1 MYSKDDLIE
10 GWIGADV
17 VSILRLAKTRWR
29 HSEMRYCH
37 VGVTMFEFCSDVVK
51 EKLNKSE
58 NS

>member
-37 VGVTMFEFCSDVVK
+37 VGVTMFELCSAMVN

-58 NS
+58 NR